1 MMIKLLLKDNNYYK
15 IFIIIIFS
23 LYGESTFASNLYFT
37 VKGTNIEK
45 SNVIVSGDTI
55 TPNFWFPQP
64 NLLPVTSWAPI
75 FQQDKRLTISLQ
87 DINNPKNSFKQ
98 NISLKGMAYQFDNFT
113 VSNNSDFSMMN
124 KCADVE
130 ASNSHV
136 ITVGGSR
143 GTIKCVSSKQ
153 LNIPSSSNETVPF
166 RYFKPIVNLPNLL
179 ENLQNAGEGRYTGVY
194 SSEITYAFK
203 LSNGVISYRTLP
215 YAISFE
221 IKYEPAEIIDVQVIG
236 DGKIAPIYNKDKR
249 TISGKSEYLIN
260 IKGNFPSGVKLTFKP
275 NSADNHF
282 YLKNDFSGLKIPYFI
297 NCQICTDRVISND
310 KGEMSNPKGIYYID
324 KYRNDFGFKLMIG
337 YNGIKADDLENGGYH
352 DTFYAFFEP
361 VL

>member
-1 MMIKLLLKDNNYYK
+1 MMIKLLLKDNIYYR
-15 IFIIIIFS
+15 IFILVIFS
-23 LYGESTFASNLYFT
+23 VYGESTFASNLHFT

-45 SNVIVSGDTI
+45 SNVIISGDTI

-87 DINNPKNSFKQ
+87 DINNPKNTFKQ
-98 NISLKGMAYQFDNFT
+98 NISLKGMAYQFDGFT
-113 VSNNSDFSMMN
+113 VSGNSDFSMMN
-124 KCADVE
+124 KCADDVVG
-130 ASNSHV
+130 SHV

-153 LNIPSSSNETVPF
+153 LDLASSSGEIVPF

-179 ENLQNAGEGRYTGVY
+179 ENLKNAGEGRYTGVY

-236 DGKIAPIYNKDKR
+236 DGKIEPLYNKDKR

-282 YLKNDFSGLKIPYFI
+282 YLKNDFTGLKIPYFI
-297 NCQICTDRVISND
+297 NCQLCTDRTISND
-310 KGEMSNPKGIYYID
+310 KGEMTNPNGIYYID
-324 KYRNDFGFKLMIG
+324 KYRNDFGFKLMVG
-337 YNGIKADDLENGGYH
+337 YNSVKADDLESGGYH